1 MTAHSF
7 PANFLW
13 GTATASF
20 QIEGATTED
29 GRGESIWD
37 RFCATPG
44 KILTGETGDPACDSY
59 HRYQEDIALM
69 RELGTNAYRFSV
81 AWPRVVPAGD
91 GSINETGLDYYD
103 RVVDA
108 LSAANI
114 EPLVTLYHWDLPQ
127 ALQDRGGWAERAT
140 VDAFVRYVD
149 VVVSR
154 LGDRVKYWAT
164 HNEPWVVSI
173 LGNEMGE
180 HAPGLHDLRVA
191 LQVAHNLLV
200 AHGLAVPVIRD
211 RSPDSKV
218 GIVLNFAP
226 TYPATDS
233 EEDRLAARV
242 ADDKRNRWFI
252 DPIMGRGY
260 PLAGWDSCGPDV
272 PRIAPGDMET
282 ISDPLDFLGVN
293 YYFRLVVH
301 DETSA
306 PGARILHERDNN
318 NVTGR
323 DWEVFPQGIYDLLT
337 WLHAEY
343 GIPDLIVAENGAS
356 YYDELS
362 PDGRVHDLARQEYL
376 SQHLHA
382 VLRAIE
388 AGAPVRGY
396 FCWSLLDNFEWAFG
410 TSSRFGLA
418 YTDFATQRRTIKDSG
433 NWYGR
438 VARANALIDYPAD
451 SGRGPRTK
459 ERPVGE

>member
-1 MTAHSF
+1 MPAHSF

-91 GSINETGLDYYD
+91 GSIHEIGLDYYD

-108 LSAANI
+108 LRAANI
-114 EPLVTLYHWDLPQ
+114 EPFVTLYHWDLPQ

-149 VVVSR
+149 AVVSR
-154 LGDRVKYWAT
+154 LGDRVKYWVT
-164 HNEPWVVSI
+164 HNEPRPASI
-173 LGNEMGE
+173 AGNYTGE

-191 LQVAHNLLV
+191 LNVAHNLLV
-200 AHGLAVPVIRD
+200 AHGLAVPLIRD
-211 RSPDSKV
+211 RCPDGKV
-218 GIVLNFAP
+218 GIVLDFSPA
-226 TYPATDS
+226 YPATDS
-233 EEDRLAARV
+233 EEDQRATRI
-242 ADDKRNRWFI
+242 ADDQRNRWFI

-260 PLAGWDSCGPDV
+260 PLAGGNSYGPDV
-272 PRIAPGDMET
+272 PKITPGDMEI
-282 ISDPLDFLGVN
+282 ISAPLDFLGVN
-293 YYFRLVVH
+293 YYSPLVVH
-301 DETSA
+301 DDTSA
-306 PGARILHERDNN
+306 PGARILHDNN

-323 DWEVFPQGIYDLLT
+323 NWEIFPQGMYDLLT

-343 GIPDLIVAENGAS
+343 GIPNLIVTENGAS
-356 YYDELS
+356 FHDELS
-362 PDGRVHDLARQEYL
+362 ADGRVHDPARQEYL

-382 VLRAIE
+382 LNRAIE

-396 FCWSLLDNFEWAFG
+396 FCWSLMDNFEWAFG

-418 YTDFATQRRTIKDSG
+418 YTDFTTQQRIIKDSG
-433 NWYGR
+433 YWYGR
-438 VARANALIDYPAD
+438 VTRANALFD
-451 SGRGPRTK
+451 
-459 ERPVGE
+459 